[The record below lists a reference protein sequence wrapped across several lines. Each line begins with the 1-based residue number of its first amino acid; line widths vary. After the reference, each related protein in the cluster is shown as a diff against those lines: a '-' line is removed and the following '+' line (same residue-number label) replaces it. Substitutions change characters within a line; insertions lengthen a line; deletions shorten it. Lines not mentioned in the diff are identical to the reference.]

1 MYLVFNRCFLV
12 RGVPW
17 RYTFRRN
24 AFRGIIFST
33 KSTTISFRSNA
44 SMGIL
49 TDAPVSSGPLSNLL
63 SQDPMTT
70 DASTVPSSHAAAT
83 VPSSH
88 AAAILNKPTIYI
100 NELLCFV
107 EHHFHSRASDSIKAT
122 VCHFYTQIE
131 IQTAKQL
138 LADVFKSPPLTTK
151 RHKKDKDVDDI
162 LSFFKEADKREKK
175 DVLFLAKKLSS
186 CAVLLGRRA

>member
-1 MYLVFNRCFLV
+1 MHPPGEMDQFYD
-12 RGVPW
+12 P
-17 RYTFRRN
+17 
-24 AFRGIIFST
+24 
-33 KSTTISFRSNA
+33 A

-63 SQDPMTT
+63 SQEPMTT
-70 DASTVPSSHAAAT
+70 DAST

-122 VCHFYTQIE
+122 VCNFYTQIE

-138 LADVFKSPPLTTK
+138 LADVFKSPSLTTK

-175 DVLFLAKKLSS
+175 MSS
-186 CAVLLGRRA
+186 F